1 MEGLEIFEYVGEG
14 YNPTMHY
21 ESWRVAI
28 ANFGAHFDRDRY
40 DYLEAHRLTDEVFV
54 LLSGKASLVIGKEQR
69 ETPLEIGKIYNVKKG
84 VWHNIKVSK
93 DAKVFIVE
101 NDNTTYDNSE
111 YVKFDEPII

>member
-21 ESWRVAI
+21 DTWRVAI

-54 LLSGKASLVIGKEQR
+54 LLSGKASLVIGKEQT

-84 VWHNIKVSK
+84 VFHAMLMER
-93 DAKVFIVE
+93 DAKVLIVE
-101 NDNTTYDNSE
+101 NHNTARDNTDY
-111 YVKFDEPII
+111 YYFK